1 MDTLSSTPESY
12 QSYILRL
19 WRFDRDGQSLW
30 RASLE
35 SPLTGEHHVFASPQ
49 ALLEFL
55 AEQAPVTLIS
65 CVESTQEEQG
75 K

>member
-1 MDTLSSTPESY
+1 MDAQSLDPESY

-30 RASLE
+30 RAALE
-35 SPLTGEHHVFASPQ
+35 SPLTGERHVFASPQ

-55 AEQAPVTLIS
+55 TEQAPVTLADN
-65 CVESTQEEQG
+65 VEPEQG